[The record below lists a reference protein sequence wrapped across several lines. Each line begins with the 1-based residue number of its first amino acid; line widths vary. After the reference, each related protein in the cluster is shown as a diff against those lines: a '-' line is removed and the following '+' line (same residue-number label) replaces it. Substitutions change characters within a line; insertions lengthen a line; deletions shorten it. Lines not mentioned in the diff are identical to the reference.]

1 MKDILPSLVIA
12 AISGGVV
19 ARFIDYAYTWVK
31 DALGKRSSAKALID
45 AHLDPILKA
54 ADAVIGKTKSLA
66 GRDFELFMR
75 HDKAAEN
82 AGFNPDLIGLVYLY
96 ARLWGKFEILA
107 RQSLGVSLSSD
118 KRAVKLQQFVACL
131 GSPQIRL
138 VNRTHQNAIGE
149 LTTELSPTGELRT
162 IGVVEFQQKIGGA
175 APASVWCEPLVQLL
189 ARSKEKAI
197 RQQLLVYGV
206 VVHAL
211 VDTLDPKHQSTH
223 PREPYPNKLSEKS
236 KHEVKRLVFKE
247 YLNSVGAINR
257 YTQ

>member
-1 MKDILPSLVIA
+1 MKDILPALFA
-12 AISGGVV
+12 AALSGGIV
-19 ARFIDYAYTWVK
+19 ARLIDYVYTWAR
-31 DALGKRSSAKALID
+31 DALNKRSSAKAIID

-75 HDKAAEN
+75 DDKAAQN
-82 AGFNPDLIGLVYLY
+82 ADFNPDLIGLVYLY

-118 KRAVKLQQFVACL
+118 KRGVKLQQFIACL
-131 GSPQIRL
+131 GSPKIRL

-162 IGVVEFQQKIGGA
+162 IGVVEFQQKISGTS
-175 APASVWCEPLVQLL
+175 PASVWCEPLIQLL
-189 ARSKEKAI
+189 TRSKEKAV

-211 VDTLDPKHQSTH
+211 VDTLDPSHQSTH
-223 PREPYPNKLSEKS
+223 PRDPYPNKLSEKS
-236 KHEVKRLVFKE
+236 KHEVNRLVFDE
-247 YLNSVGAINR
+247 YLSKIGAINR